1 MNHPSE
7 PALELI
13 ELMQSN
19 AVLRTIAEDRPDL
32 FASFVQAA
40 EAAAKMSSE
49 RSQFI
54 AGITRAADASDR
66 VIEVIRSG
74 NIVELAER
82 MQTAARAITDLSDAF
97 KKFFPAAI
105 ATSSSVSSAAN

>member
-40 EAAAKMSSE
+40 EAAAKMSSD

-66 VIEVIRSG
+66 VIEAIRSA
-74 NIVELAER
+74 NVIELAER
-82 MQTAARAITDLSDAF
+82 MQTAARAMADLGDAL
-97 KKFFPAAI
+97 KKFFPAAV
-105 ATSSSVSSAAN
+105 ATSSSASSAPN